1 MATARYRTLQQGMD
15 SLFMKH
21 IVQFGRKR
29 GDIRAEKD
37 AVLVK
42 EIAVTAVSVHE
53 FTVVYIL

>member
-1 MATARYRTLQQGMD
+1 MD